1 MILKIKIDQDILA
14 KSAHCPSSGNPQKAM
29 VGQKCAI
36 ACAIVN
42 LFGKRSWVAGT
53 RIFIFPEQP
62 LFDQHGDLQP
72 ENVDYEIDLPE
83 EAQDFINAFDYADPE
98 ERMQM
103 KQLEFNIDVPNELIN
118 EIGIKQVS
126 EILSK
131 SRYMEEV

>member
-1 MILKIKIDQDILA
+1 MKLKIKIDQDILA
-14 KSAHCPSSGNPQKAM
+14 KSAHCPSSGNAQKAM

-62 LFDQHGDLQP
+62 IFDQHGDL
-72 ENVDYEIDLPE
+72 ESKNVDYVIDLPE
-83 EAQDFINAFDYADPE
+83 KAQDFINVFDTADPE

-103 KQLEFNIDVPNELIN
+103 EELEFSINVPEKLID
-118 EIGIKQVS
+118 EIGIDQVS
-126 EILSK
+126 EILST
-131 SRYMEEV
+131 SRYMEKA